1 MEKFDGFI
9 RICIEEVG
17 ECWVYIMSKSK
28 YCKGIQ
34 CPKIL
39 WLDKHMPNK
48 AVETTA
54 ESIFDTGTEVGKLAR
69 DYFGECK
76 TVTFTYNKEEMCKKT
91 QEMIINGVGVIAEA
105 SFMYNNNFCSVDIL
119 RIVDGEVH
127 LIEVKSSTE
136 IHDIYYDD
144 MAYQYYVLQHCGMNV
159 TAVMNMHINNEYVR
173 QDELELDK
181 LFVLEDCTEQ
191 VINMQ
196 KEMDERLH
204 HLLSDVDY
212 MDEPVREIGLH
223 CEKPY
228 ECLYKSYCHRH
239 VKGSSV
245 FSIHRLSNKKKYEIY
260 EQGIVTF
267 EDIVREKPELNEK
280 QWRQVKTTFYDEKP
294 TIDKDAIR
302 SFLTT
307 LKYPLY
313 YLDFETYQQA
323 IPQFQG
329 VKPYMQ
335 IPFQY
340 SLHVQKEPCGE
351 CEHYAF
357 LGKEGTDP
365 RRALAEQL
373 CSQIPRNACTLAY
386 NMSFEKTVIKNLA
399 AIYEDLSE
407 HLMSIHDNMHD
418 LMVPF
423 QQQSVYCKELQGSY
437 SIKWV
442 LPALCRGDSEL
453 DYHELDEIHNG
464 SEAMN
469 AFADLPNRSPEEIE
483 RTRNNLLA
491 YCRLDTLAMVKI
503 LEKLYQMQDGTF
515 DFTNAKHSN
524 YIEENDEH
532 KGDGTVKQLLDDV
545 IVARKLVETLDMFYG
560 EGSKYQI
567 EKILVSEI
575 EDKFYE
581 QYEQSLN
588 DELYIEQKHRIRDAL
603 IACNIISYDEE
614 SYHLLIDDINQV
626 NYDKVMQYIER
637 GSINS
642 ISNQANMNAN
652 ETTDN
657 VRSESSTKPNEEM
670 PNADTTENQQC
681 KEFDIKL
688 QKEEFEAYVLCQ
700 IRSMKPFEFERLTTK
715 LLRSYGLEFY
725 PGNRV
730 GDDGVDGFGYL
741 EVAGLFKFKVL
752 VQCKRYEEN
761 NKIANNAIRDLRGA
775 VSTDAYKGLFV
786 TTSSFTPRAKT
797 EAEKFPQIDMI
808 DGRQFVELMIKNK
821 VGIVEKDGKYTLE
834 KDYLKHIEL
843 EEG

>member
-1 MEKFDGFI
+1 
-9 RICIEEVG
+9 
-17 ECWVYIMSKSK
+17 MSKSK

-39 WLDKHMPNK
+39 WMDKHMPDK
-48 AVETTA
+48 AVETKA
-54 ESIFDTGTEVGKLAR
+54 ESIFNTGTEVGKLAR
-69 DYFGECK
+69 DCFSGCQ
-76 TVTFTYNKEEMCKKT
+76 TVTFSYSKEEMCKET
-91 QEMIINGVGVIAEA
+91 QELLSNGANIIAEA

-119 RIVDGEVH
+119 RMIDNEVH

-144 MAYQYYVLQHCGMNV
+144 MAYQYYVLRHCGMNV
-159 TAVMNMHINNEYVR
+159 TAVINMHINNEYVR

-196 KEMDERLH
+196 KDMDERLH
-204 HLLSDVDY
+204 NLLSNVDCTE
-212 MDEPVREIGLH
+212 EPVRGIGLH

-228 ECLYKSYCHRH
+228 ECLYKSYCYRH
-239 VKGSSV
+239 VKEPSV
-245 FSIHRLSNKKKYEIY
+245 FSIHRLSNKKKYELY

-280 QWRQVKTTFYDEKP
+280 QWRQVKTKFYDEAP
-294 TIDKDAIR
+294 TIDKDAIQR
-302 SFLTT
+302 FLAT
-307 LKYPLY
+307 LEYSLY
-313 YLDFETYQQA
+313 HLDFETYQQA
-323 IPQFQG
+323 IPQFKG

-357 LGKEGTDP
+357 LGKAGTDP

-373 CSQIPRNACTLAY
+373 CSQIPMNACTLAY

-399 AIYEDLSE
+399 MIYEDLSE
-407 HLMSIHDNMHD
+407 HLMSIHDNIHD

-442 LPALCRGDSEL
+442 LPALCGGDPEL

-469 AFADLPNRSPEEIE
+469 AFADLPNHSPEEIE

-503 LEKLYQMQDGTF
+503 LEKLYQMLNGTF
-515 DFTNAKHSN
+515 DLETVKQSIH
-524 YIEENDEH
+524 IEKNDKH
-532 KGDGTVKQLLDDV
+532 KGSDKMEQLLDDRIV
-545 IVARKLVETLDMFYG
+545 IRKLVETLDMFYG
-560 EGSKYQI
+560 EGSKSQI
-567 EKILVSEI
+567 EKILVSEV
-575 EDKFYE
+575 EDEFYE
-581 QYEQSLN
+581 KYEQSLN
-588 DELYIEQKHRIRDAL
+588 DELYMEQKHRIRDAL

-614 SYHLLIDDINQV
+614 SYHLLVNDITQV

-642 ISNQANMNAN
+642 ISNQTSMNAN
-652 ETTDN
+652 ETTDDMSSRN
-657 VRSESSTKPNEEM
+657 STKPIEEIQKA
-670 PNADTTENQQC
+670 NTTENQQC
-681 KEFDIKL
+681 KEYDIKL
-688 QKEEFEAYVLCQ
+688 QKEEFEAYVLSQ
-700 IRSMKPFEFERLTTK
+700 IRSMQPFEFERLTTR
-715 LLRSYGLEFY
+715 LLRSFGLEFY
-725 PGNRV
+725 PGNRT
-730 GDDGVDGFGYL
+730 GDDGVDGYGYL

-752 VQCKRYEEN
+752 VQCKRYEED
-761 NKIANNAIRDLRGA
+761 NKIANYAIRDLRGA

-786 TTSSFTPRAKT
+786 TTSSFTPRAKK

-808 DGRQFVELMIKNK
+808 DGRQFVELMVKNK
-821 VGIVEKDGKYTLE
+821 VGIIEKDGKYALE

-843 EEG
+843 EEE